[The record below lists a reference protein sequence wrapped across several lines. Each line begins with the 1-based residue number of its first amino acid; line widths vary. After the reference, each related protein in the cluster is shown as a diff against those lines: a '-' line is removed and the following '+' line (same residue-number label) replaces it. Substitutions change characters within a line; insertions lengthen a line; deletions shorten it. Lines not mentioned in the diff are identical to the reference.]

1 MFKEYEMSLL
11 SERQA
16 PLFESGSF
24 LSQSIPY
31 LKIRFEPLPRGSTNL
46 KSLKQSISY
55 AKPPSSIGAGT
66 AKVQLVDL
74 LFNFFY
80 STCQDI
86 AKDAAALLISSFIQQ
101 YLRALAHDKKMF
113 IDIYPD
119 IFV

>member
-74 LFNFFY
+74 LFKFFFPRVRILPR
-80 STCQDI
+80 T
-86 AKDAAALLISSFIQQ
+86 LLRCSSRPLFSS
-101 YLRALAHDKKMF
+101 
-113 IDIYPD
+113 
-119 IFV
+119 IFVL